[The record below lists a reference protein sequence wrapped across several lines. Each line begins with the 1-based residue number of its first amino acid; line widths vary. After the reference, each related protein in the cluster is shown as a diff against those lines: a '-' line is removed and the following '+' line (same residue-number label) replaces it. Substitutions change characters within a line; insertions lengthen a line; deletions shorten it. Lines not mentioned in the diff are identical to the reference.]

1 MVRSVS
7 SFLVGVKPVGDD
19 VIGVAGFDESE
30 EGGDFVGSDFVFCAL
45 CQGGKGM
52 FFEDMFFK
60 V

>member
-1 MVRSVS
+1 MS

-30 EGGDFVGSDFVFCAL
+30 EGGDFVGSDFRFCAL